1 MTMDH
6 LQQQRILVANGCRVL
21 AHRGLV
27 DDILGH
33 ISLRVDDRTVLVRC
47 RGPQEKGLAFTLP
60 EDIHEVDLSGDHDLP
75 EGYSVPN
82 ELPLHLAA
90 LASDPEAHAVVHAHP
105 PAVVALSLTG
115 ETLRPIVGAYNI
127 PAMRMALA
135 GVPVH
140 PSAALIRTDERAS
153 AMLHSMGQSP
163 VCILRGHGLTA
174 TGRSVQQAVI
184 RAINLDALAQIQLR
198 VLSVGASA
206 PLIDDDDLSDLPD
219 LGSAFNDD
227 NVWRFHLA
235 ALEHA
240 RLLLA

>member
-1 MTMDH
+1 MDTST
-6 LQQQRILVANGCRVL
+6 LAAQRILVANGCRVL

-33 ISLRVDDRTVLVRC
+33 ISLRIDDDRVLVRC
-47 RGPQEKGLAFTLP
+47 RGPRERGLAFTEP
-60 EDIHEVDLSGDHDLP
+60 GDIHEVGVNGDHDLP

-90 LASDPEAHAVVHAHP
+90 LANDPDSRAVVHAHP

-115 ETLRPIVGAYNI
+115 EAPRPIVGAFNI

-135 GVPVH
+135 GIPVH
-140 PSAALIRTDERAS
+140 PSAALIRNEARAK
-153 AMLHSMGQSP
+153 AMIQTMGTSP

-174 TGRSVQQAVI
+174 LGATVPQAVI
-184 RAINLDALAQIQLR
+184 RAINADALARIQLS
-198 VLSVGASA
+198 VLATGARA
-206 PLIDDDDLSDLPD
+206 PEIDHDDLDDLPD
-219 LGSAFNDD
+219 LGSSFNDD

-240 RLLLA
+240 GLLVT